1 MQSVTLCLRLYRRGK
16 EGLSSDALQ
25 RKEGSVTA
33 GGKALQLIHGVDL
46 PVLGADAVLYMGGQM
61 VKVFPRSGIVAK
73 QDVEIPVIC
82 SHRITSK
89 LGCTV

>member
-46 PVLGADAVLYMGGQM
+46 PVLVYMGGQM
-61 VKVFPRSGIVAK
+61 VKVFLRSGIVAK